1 MSKEALAAALSRA
14 READENFTQHN
25 GPSPLELWCEKYGVD
40 IWKSKKKADD
50 GEFTNGMYY
59 PNEKNLRNPSEIKSW
74 GNALHRDVLKT
85 IKGRPDVSSEELFHL
100 MQENHAELN
109 KYFPFIY
116 HIIAANP
123 MRPSFYMSMFNDMCD
138 AQIKIREGH
147 NVDHIEAALEAR
159 FLRYKKMSTR

>member
-1 MSKEALAAALSRA
+1 
-14 READENFTQHN
+14 
-25 GPSPLELWCEKYGVD
+25 
-40 IWKSKKKADD
+40 
-50 GEFTNGMYY
+50 MYY
-59 PNEKNLRNPSEIKSW
+59 PNDKHLRNPSEIKSW

-85 IKGRPDVSSEELFHL
+85 IKSRPEVSSEELFHL
-100 MQENHAELN
+100 MKENHAELN

-147 NVDHIEAALEAR
+147 NVDHVEAALEAR